1 MGSKKIRSP
10 AKGSL
15 KAFEAS
21 WRQILESGDKEARG
35 KALAQLSYE
44 NAQLRRRLETVEGYL
59 LTQALGLANIQGDNH
74 LLECDKRQNGACE
87 CSCGSVPSDQK
98 RR

>member
-1 MGSKKIRSP
+1 MGSKKTRLPS
-10 AKGSL
+10 KGSL

-21 WRQILESGDKEARG
+21 WRQVLESGDREARS
-35 KALAQLSYE
+35 KAFAQLSHE

-59 LTQALGLANIQGDNH
+59 LTQALGLANIQGDKH
-74 LLECDKRQNGACE
+74 LLECDKNRNGSCD